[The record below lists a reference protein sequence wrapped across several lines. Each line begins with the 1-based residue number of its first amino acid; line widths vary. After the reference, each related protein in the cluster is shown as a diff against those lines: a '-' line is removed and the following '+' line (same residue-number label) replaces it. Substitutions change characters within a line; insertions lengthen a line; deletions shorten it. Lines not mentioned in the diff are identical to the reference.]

1 MTGGIGHFCERNLHW
16 KTTVHL
22 ALEINDFRPSYIVKI
37 MDLTDMCPG
46 SVAALYTR
54 NKCPLFTSPL

>member
-46 SVAALYTR
+46 KSILHIATFRRTL
-54 NKCPLFTSPL
+54 